1 MRNILW
7 LCLALTLLAMNALA
21 RDRPDTAREDDT
33 INALQQLMADQKRPS
48 AERYFAVRKALD
60 NGLAPPPHNRSVFLQ
75 LYANMAT
82 FVGAYDE
89 ASLHYNTGEAPA
101 ELRTGGF
108 TAAVPASTLLFNAA
122 KDRRAVFFNESH
134 GEVRS
139 RAGIYP
145 MLGVLRSQGFTH
157 LAMETLGTTSRQER
171 TPGSCMDTSM
181 LDEGLQRRGYPIA
194 RSGYYTQEPVFGEL
208 VREALRLGFE
218 LIAYDTYVAGRT
230 IAQREQNQADNLACL
245 LRSNPDLRLV
255 VIGGFSHIAE
265 SEDFWVPGGAM
276 AYRFKVATGIDP
288 LTISTT
294 TLLGAAARDFRFPS
308 GRLDTLFTLHD
319 GRGSTYTRPEFD
331 WTVFV
336 PDDLDRDAKGASL
349 LRLNGSRTPIR
360 ISARRCRGAFPCLI
374 EARIGGELGDAVA
387 ADRCVIHARS
397 QRQCVLNLRSGRF
410 RVRALDT
417 DLEVRS
423 DRKVRVRTEA

>member
-1 MRNILW
+1 MRSLIRC
-7 LCLALTLLAMNALA
+7 CLALTLLAMNAVALDNPDA
-21 RDRPDTAREDDT
+21 ERDDEIDS
-33 INALQQLMADQKRPS
+33 LQRLMADNTRPT

-60 NGLAPPPHNRSVFLQ
+60 SGLAPPPHNRSAFLQ
-75 LYANMAT
+75 YYANMAT

-108 TAAVPASTLLFNAA
+108 TTAVPASASILNAA
-122 KDRRAVFFNESH
+122 KDQRAVFFNESH

-145 MLGVLRSQGFTH
+145 MLGALRAQGFTH
-157 LAMETLGTTSRQER
+157 LAMETLGTTSREER
-171 TPGSCMDTSM
+171 TPESCMDTSM

-194 RSGYYTQEPVFGEL
+194 RSGYYTKEPVFGEL

-218 LIAYDTYVAGRT
+218 LIAYDTYIAGNT

-245 LRSNPDLRLV
+245 FKSNPNLRLV

-265 SEDFWVPGGAM
+265 SKDFWVPGGAM

-294 TLLGAAARDFRFPS
+294 SLLGAAARDFRFPS
-308 GRLDTLFTLHD
+308 GRIDTLFTLHD

-336 PDDLDRDAKGASL
+336 PDNLDRDAKGASL
-349 LRLNGSRTPIR
+349 LDLSDSRRPLWVSSR
-360 ISARRCRGAFPCLI
+360 ACHREFPCLI
-374 EARIGGELGDAVA
+374 EALAEGESADTIPS
-387 ADRCVIHARS
+387 DRCIIYTRS
-397 QRQCVLNLRSGRF
+397 QRQCVLYLRSGRY
-410 RVRALDT
+410 RVRAVGT

-423 DRKVRVRTEA
+423 DRKVRVRPEN

>member
-1 MRNILW
+1 MRNISW
-7 LCLALTLLAMNALA
+7 RGLAFTFLAMNAVALDKA
-21 RDRPDTAREDDT
+21 DTAREDNT
-33 INALQQLMADQKRPS
+33 INALQQLMADNTRPT
-48 AERYFAVRKALD
+48 AERYFAVHEALD
-60 NGLAPPPHNRSVFLQ
+60 GGLVPPGHGQSAFLQ
-75 LYANMAT
+75 YYATMAT

-89 ASLHYNTGEAPA
+89 ASLRYNTGAAPA
-101 ELRTGGF
+101 ELKAGGF
-108 TAAVPASTLLFNAA
+108 TSAAPASNRILNAA
-122 KDRRAVFFNESH
+122 KGRRAVFFNESH

-139 RAGIYP
+139 RAAIFP
-145 MLGVLRSQGFTH
+145 MLAPLRAQGFTH
-157 LAMETLGTTSRQER
+157 LALEALSSTNAHER
-171 TPGSCMDTSM
+171 TPESCRDASM
-181 LDEGLQRRGYPIA
+181 LDDGLQRRGYPIT
-194 RSGYYTQEPVFGEL
+194 RSGYYTQEPIFGEI

-294 TLLGAAARDFRFPS
+294 TLLGAAARDFQFPS
-308 GRLDTLFTLHD
+308 SRLDTLFTLHD
-319 GRGSTYTRPEFD
+319 GRRSTYTRPEFD

-336 PDDLDRDAKGASL
+336 PDDLDRDANGASL

-397 QRQCVLNLRSGRF
+397 QRQCVLYLRSGRF